1 MTPSQIYREQ
11 AEILPR
17 VATTLQQLPSSHR
30 NAHCHS
36 AIARALVTANELI
49 DGATE
54 LESKELAVDYLADLE
69 RRAKATG
76 EVS

>member
-11 AEILPR
+11 AEILR
-17 VATTLQQLPSSHR
+17 HVASTLQQLPSSQR
-30 NAHCHS
+30 NASCHS

-54 LESKELAVDYLADLE
+54 LESTELATGYLAELE
-69 RRAKATG
+69 RRAKAAG
-76 EVS
+76 EVP